1 MIIQDALQLNW
12 LIPNMNFIN
21 IGCGNT
27 YHTDWVNLD
36 LAATSP
42 DIQIY
47 DLRQGIPYA
56 DQLFDACYSSHLLE
70 HLTRDDASN
79 LIAECFRI
87 LKPKGIVRVVV
98 PDLENI
104 VRAYLYT
111 LECIENSASNS
122 NNLEMIENYN
132 WIMLELFD
140 QVARGEVGGDMV
152 RYLRKPNLINKSFI
166 KSRIGSEAEQHWN
179 LPSVVQEKPK
189 LLPSW
194 NAVKTKL
201 SPRLTQ
207 KVKLKLIKLLI
218 KFVFGKQACQAFEEG
233 VFRNS
238 GEIHRWMYDRVSL
251 RHLLEQTGFVEI
263 TICSADQSRIPSF
276 AHYSLD
282 MVEGT
287 VRKPDS
293 LFMEAMKP

>member
-1 MIIQDALQLNW
+1 MELSW
-12 LIPNMNFIN
+12 LATNMNFIN
-21 IGCGNT
+21 IGCGKT

-36 LAATSP
+36 LASTSP

-56 DQLFDACYSSHLLE
+56 DHSFDACYSSHLLE
-70 HLTRDDASN
+70 HLTKDDARN

-104 VRAYLYT
+104 VRAYLYA
-111 LECIENSASNS
+111 LECIENSVSKSNTS
-122 NNLEMIENYN
+122 EMIENYN

-140 QVARGEVGGDMV
+140 QVVRSESGGDMI
-152 RYLRKPNLINKSFI
+152 RYLRKPDLINKSFI
-166 KSRIGSEAEQHWN
+166 KSRFGSEAEQHWN
-179 LPSVVQEKPK
+179 LPLAAQEKPK
-189 LLPSW
+189 LLSSW
-194 NAVKTKL
+194 DAVKIKL
-201 SPRLTQ
+201 SPHLIQ
-207 KVKLKLIKLLI
+207 KVQLKLIKLLL

-251 RHLLEQTGFVEI
+251 RHLLEQIGFVEI
-263 TICSADQSRIPSF
+263 TVCSADQSRIPNF